1 LPRLEREV
9 KTPHAWAW
17 AGLLCLVLGVS
28 LSADTLFLRNG
39 ERVQGQLISVREGVV
54 EFEAQRGFF
63 GRERVRVDLA
73 DVTRIEFDRNNRP
86 YNDFNDRPG
95 GNNNDRPGSGGSR
108 PSGMRERAVVV
119 NAAEQWQDTGVVV
132 RAGQTVY
139 FVASGRVRWGPGR
152 QDGPDG
158 ERNSPRNDARPM
170 PNRPAAA
177 LIGRLGESNDYFFIG
192 DDTGPIRVRGNGRLY
207 LGVNDDY
214 LRDNSGAFR
223 VTVYY

>member
-1 LPRLEREV
+1 V

-17 AGLLCLVLGVS
+17 TGLLCLLLGVS
-28 LSADTLFLRNG
+28 LGADTLFLRNG
-39 ERVQGQLISVREGVV
+39 DRVQGQLVSVRNGVV
-54 EFEAQRGFF
+54 EFDAQRGFS
-63 GRERVRVDLA
+63 GRERIRVDVA
-73 DVTRIEFDRNNRP
+73 DVTRIEFDRYDRSDNDSNNR
-86 YNDFNDRPG
+86 FG
-95 GNNNDRPGSGGSR
+95 GNNNDRPGGSSSSR

-119 NAAEQWQDTGVVV
+119 NAAEQWQDSGVVV

-139 FVASGRVRWGPGR
+139 FAASGRVRWGPGR

-177 LIGRLGESNDYFFIG
+177 LIARVGESNDYFFIG

-207 LGVNDDY
+207 LGINDDF
-214 LRDNSGAFR
+214 LRDNSGSFR
-223 VTVYY
+223 VIVYY

>member
-1 LPRLEREV
+1 M

-17 AGLLCLVLGVS
+17 TGLLCLVLGVS
-28 LSADTLFLRNG
+28 LGADTLFLRNG
-39 ERVQGQLISVREGVV
+39 DRVQGQLVSVRNGVV
-54 EFEAQRGFF
+54 EFDAQRGFS
-63 GRERVRVDLA
+63 GRERIRVDLA
-73 DVTRIEFDRNNRP
+73 DVTRIEFDRYDRSDNDSNNRFGG
-86 YNDFNDRPG
+86 NNDRPG
-95 GNNNDRPGSGGSR
+95 GNSSSR
-108 PSGMRERAVVV
+108 PSGMRERTVAV

-139 FVASGRVRWGPGR
+139 FAASGRVRWGPGR

-177 LIGRLGESNDYFFIG
+177 LIARVGESNDYFFIG
-192 DDTGPIRVRGNGRLY
+192 DDTGPIRVRSNGRLY
-207 LGVNDDY
+207 LGINDDF
-214 LRDNSGAFR
+214 LRDNSGSFR